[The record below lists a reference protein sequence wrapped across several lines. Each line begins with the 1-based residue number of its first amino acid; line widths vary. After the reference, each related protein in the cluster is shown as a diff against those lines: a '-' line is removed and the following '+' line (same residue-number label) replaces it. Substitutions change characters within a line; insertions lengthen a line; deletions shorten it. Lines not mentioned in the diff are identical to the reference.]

1 GAPMDVFMAGARV
14 DSQFPFG
21 PLSGAAA
28 NITLMSGPTDV
39 FLGINTDPAAV
50 PDPEVFVGCLQEGF
64 DEILKLAQ

>member
-1 GAPMDVFMAGARV
+1 MDVFMAGARV